1 MFSSNRSFISL
12 RCGNF
17 VATRAPLVLYTLK
30 RLTLTSFALCTAIA
44 LSACTP
50 SYNWRE
56 SFVIDK
62 VTSDK
67 TEGPRFAKVLLP
79 GKPATMERSIQLG
92 TLTVKMTMMGAKVED
107 TTFTVAHATLP
118 NADAQ
123 MQVAALAAM
132 RLQMV
137 RNIQGA
143 ETAASEVAIA
153 IVDDSGRSVGTR
165 TAQVIQA
172 KGNVKGQALVMHA
185 GFVADANRVYQ
196 WIALGPKLDPDQTK
210 TFIQSFRLIAK

>member
-1 MFSSNRSFISL
+1 MFSFNRSLIGL

-17 VATRAPLVLYTLK
+17 VASCAPQVLYTLK
-30 RLTLTSFALCTAIA
+30 RLTLTSFALLIA
-44 LSACTP
+44 VVLAACTP

-62 VTSDK
+62 VDSEK

-79 GKPATMERSIQLG
+79 GKPATMERNIQLG
-92 TLTVKMTMMGAKVED
+92 TLAVKMTMMGAKVED

-118 NADAQ
+118 NADAAT
-123 MQVAALAAM
+123 QVAALAAM

-137 RNIQGA
+137 RNIQGT
-143 ETAASEVAIA
+143 ETASSEVAIA

-165 TAQVIQA
+165 MAQVIQA
-172 KGNVKGQALVMHA
+172 KGSVKGQALLMHA
-185 GFVADANRVYQ
+185 GFVADSNRVYQ
-196 WIALGPKLDPDQTK
+196 WIALGPKLDSDQTK
-210 TFIQSFRLIAK
+210 TFIQSFRLLSK